1 MKIIEAVIMRS
12 ALDDFSRCARQLGIF
27 GFDLSEEN
35 CTLQDHHQRLAV
47 ASERTRNTTARLKVD
62 FAVLDQETKPTVH
75 AVLESVHPDSIS
87 IFKFDQDTRPGS
99 ATNRTAIHP

>member
-12 ALDDFSRCARQLGIF
+12 ALDDFSRCASQLGIF
-27 GFDLSEEN
+27 GFDLYEEN
-35 CTLQDHHQRLAV
+35 CTLQDHRQRLAV
-47 ASERTRNTTARLKVD
+47 ASERTRNTTARLRVD
-62 FAVLDQETKPTVH
+62 FAVLDEETKPTVH

-99 ATNRTAIHP
+99 ATNRPAIHR